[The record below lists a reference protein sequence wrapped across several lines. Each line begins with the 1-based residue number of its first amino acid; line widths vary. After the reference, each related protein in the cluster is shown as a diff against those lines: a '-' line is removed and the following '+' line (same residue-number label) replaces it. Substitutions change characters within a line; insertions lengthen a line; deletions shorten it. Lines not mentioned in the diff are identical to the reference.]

1 MLELYKP
8 YVSDLWFRK
17 NMLGDEQTMSYNHAC
32 GGTICFSE
40 ERWMDWYDKWIENH
54 NSERFYRYVRED
66 NVYIGEVAYYFDVE
80 RKNYIANIVIYATYR
95 GKGYGREGLLLLCE
109 AAKKN
114 GVKELYDDIA
124 IDNSSI
130 QLFLKC
136 GFEEVLRT
144 DKYILVKKE
153 L

>member
-17 NMLGDEQTMSYNHAC
+17 NMLSDEQTMSYNHAC
-32 GGTICFSE
+32 GGTISFSE
-40 ERWMDWYDKWIENH
+40 DRWMDWYGKWIENH
-54 NSERFYRYVRED
+54 NSKHFYRYIRED
-66 NVYIGEVAYYFDVE
+66 NVYIGEAAYYFDVE
-80 RKNYIANIVIYATYR
+80 RKIYVANIVICATYR
-95 GKGYGREGLLLLCE
+95 GKGYGRKGLLLLCE

-130 QLFLKC
+130 KLFLKC
-136 GFEEVLRT
+136 GFREVLRT

>member
-17 NMLGDEQTMSYNHAC
+17 NILSDEQTMSYNHAC
-32 GGTICFSE
+32 GGTIRFSE
-40 ERWMDWYDKWIENH
+40 ERWMEWYDKWIENH
-54 NSERFYRYVRED
+54 NGNRFYRYIRE
-66 NVYIGEVAYYFDVE
+66 NNTYVGEVAYYFDVE
-80 RKNYIANIVIYATYR
+80 RKIYIASIVVYAIYR
-95 GKGYGREGLLLLCE
+95 GKGYGREGLLLLCK

-114 GVKELYDDIA
+114 SVKELYDDIA

-136 GFEEVLRT
+136 GFREVLQT

>member
-1 MLELYKP
+1 MACVTYIFGNRLYK
-8 YVSDLWFRK
+8 
-17 NMLGDEQTMSYNHAC
+17 A
-32 GGTICFSE
+32 
-40 ERWMDWYDKWIENH
+40 
-54 NSERFYRYVRED
+54 RFCA
-66 NVYIGEVAYYFDVE
+66 VAYYFDVE
-80 RKNYIANIVIYATYR
+80 RKIYVANIVVYAIYR

-130 QLFLKC
+130 KLFLKC
-136 GFEEVLRT
+136 GFREVLRT

>member
-1 MLELYKP
+1 MIIK
-8 YVSDLWFRK
+8 
-17 NMLGDEQTMSYNHAC
+17 YN
-32 GGTICFSE
+32 
-40 ERWMDWYDKWIENH
+40 N
-54 NSERFYRYVRED
+54 
-66 NVYIGEVAYYFDVE
+66 YYEISIQVCA
-80 RKNYIANIVIYATYR
+80 IYR
-95 GKGYGREGLLLLCE
+95 GKGYGREELLLLCE

-136 GFEEVLRT
+136 GFREVLQT